1 MSSFYDDVIKN
12 DARFNSA
19 KRVADPELLEP
30 VTRAAIANILQD
42 ARALGIEL
50 MVFETYRSQARQ
62 QELFNQGASKLRVVG
77 VHHYGLACDLVKAVA
92 GEPSWKGDFS
102 FLGKLAH
109 GHRLIWGGDWGDPS
123 VPHTFVDAVHVQR
136 CAVSMQPALFRGSFY
151 PDAQYDPYAAAA
163 RATVAV

>member
-1 MSSFYDDVIKN
+1 MPSFYEDVIKN

-19 KRVADPELLEP
+19 KRVADPELIEP
-30 VTRAAIANILQD
+30 VTRAAIANILQV

-92 GEPSWKGDFS
+92 GEPSWKRDLF
-102 FLGKLAH
+102 FLGKLDH
-109 GHRLIWGGDWGDPS
+109 YPRLFWAGDWGS
-123 VPHTFVDAVHVQR
+123 TTVPLTCVTAHR
-136 CAVSMQPALFRGSFY
+136 
-151 PDAQYDPYAAAA
+151 
-163 RATVAV
+163 

>member
-1 MSSFYDDVIKN
+1 MPSFYEDVIKN

-19 KRVADPELLEP
+19 KRVADPELIEP
-30 VTRAAIANILQD
+30 VTRAAIANILQV

-92 GEPSWKGDFS
+92 GAFLEGRLLFS
-102 FLGKLAH
+102 GKACARSPVDLG
-109 GHRLIWGGDWGDPS
+109 
-123 VPHTFVDAVHVQR
+123 
-136 CAVSMQPALFRGSFY
+136 RGLGCSLSSAY
-151 PDAQYDPYAAAA
+151 V
-163 RATVAV
+163 R

>member
-1 MSSFYDDVIKN
+1 MPSFYEDVIKN

-62 QELFNQGASKLRVVG
+62 QELFNQGASKLRVGG
-77 VHHYGLACDLVKAVA
+77 VHHYGLACDLVKSSCCRAWLRYVSNTINSIPRA
-92 GEPSWKGDFS
+92 RASCKMFAIAARVTRSISSGSATRFALLNLAS
-102 FLGKLAH
+102 FLMT
-109 GHRLIWGGDWGDPS
+109 S
-123 VPHTFVDAVHVQR
+123 
-136 CAVSMQPALFRGSFY
+136 S
-151 PDAQYDPYAAAA
+151 
-163 RATVAV
+163 

>member
-1 MSSFYDDVIKN
+1 MPSFYEDVIKN

-19 KRVADPELLEP
+19 KRVADPELIEP

-62 QELFNQGASKLRVVG
+62 LELFNQGASKLRVVG

-92 GEPSWKGDFS
+92 GEPSRKGDFS
-102 FLGKLAH
+102 FLEKLAH
-109 GHRLIWGGDWGDPS
+109 EHRLIWGGVGG
-123 VPHTFVDAVHVQR
+123 
-136 CAVSMQPALFRGSFY
+136 VSSFRLSSFE
-151 PDAQYDPYAAAA
+151 
-163 RATVAV
+163 RVKFKSATSSMHP

>member
-1 MSSFYDDVIKN
+1 MPVPGFRRPLLPNCTARREPSCKQHPLTHSRDTDCAVCRNRGGNMPSFYEDVIKN

-77 VHHYGLACDLVKAVA
+77 VHHYGLACDLVKAIA
-92 GEPSWKGDFS
+92 GGA
-102 FLGKLAH
+102 FLEGGLFFPRKACARSPVDL
-109 GHRLIWGGDWGDPS
+109 GWGLG
-123 VPHTFVDAVHVQR
+123 
-136 CAVSMQPALFRGSFY
+136 
-151 PDAQYDPYAAAA
+151 
-163 RATVAV
+163 